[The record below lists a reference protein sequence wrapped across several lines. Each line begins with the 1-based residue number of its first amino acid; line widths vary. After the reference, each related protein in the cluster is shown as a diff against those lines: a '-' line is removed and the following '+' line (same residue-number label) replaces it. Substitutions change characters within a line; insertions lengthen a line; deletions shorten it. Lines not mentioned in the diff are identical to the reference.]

1 MINLLASGVFFS
13 GFIKDTLC
21 LPRPLSPPLQ
31 RITRSHSAA
40 LEYGFPSTHSTNAVS
55 VVAYA
60 LYSLNTTTRSMQP
73 LLNILLQFL
82 IYAYLLSIVIGR
94 LYCGMHGFFD
104 VVVGSVLG
112 GILTVLQCMFEESF
126 NTWILR
132 GSAVNLVVFSL
143 VILVL
148 VRVHPEPADDCPC
161 YDDSV
166 SFAGVI
172 MGVQAGNWHFAQSGY
187 ASNAPV
193 FGAVPFSLK
202 EAGLIKAALR
212 LLLGVVVVF
221 AWRAIAKP
229 TLLVILP
236 PIFRVV
242 EQLGLTLP
250 RAFYLRASYVL
261 SLFSI
266 VHLLMQSK
274 RQYKTVPDL
283 RQDDNIIPQASE
295 IPAMFA
301 SLSHPRKR
309 TVSIGPQSQADVYE
323 AIAVRQRNRR
333 ASEAAEQKLYAF
345 VRTRH
350 ADIQDNGVPSEDGS
364 TSNMTVEES
373 QPTTTALVGSDG
385 EEDEELFRRLQVP
398 RVRYDVEV
406 ITRLV
411 VYFGRSSGNSGTV
424 SFMLMAMVQT
434 GIAWFSTEFNPILFE
449 HVGLGMGIRP

>member
-1 MINLLASGVFFS
+1 
-13 GFIKDTLC
+13 
-21 LPRPLSPPLQ
+21 
-31 RITRSHSAA
+31 
-40 LEYGFPSTHSTNAVS
+40 
-55 VVAYA
+55 
-60 LYSLNTTTRSMQP
+60 
-73 LLNILLQFL
+73 
-82 IYAYLLSIVIGR
+82 
-94 LYCGMHGFFD
+94 
-104 VVVGSVLG
+104 
-112 GILTVLQCMFEESF
+112 
-126 NTWILR
+126 
-132 GSAVNLVVFSL
+132 
-143 VILVL
+143 
-148 VRVHPEPADDCPC
+148 
-161 YDDSV
+161 
-166 SFAGVI
+166 
-172 MGVQAGNWHFAQSGY
+172 
-187 ASNAPV
+187 
-193 FGAVPFSLK
+193 
-202 EAGLIKAALR
+202 
-212 LLLGVVVVF
+212 
-221 AWRAIAKP
+221 
-229 TLLVILP
+229 
-236 PIFRVV
+236 
-242 EQLGLTLP
+242 
-250 RAFYLRASYVL
+250 
-261 SLFSI
+261 
-266 VHLLMQSK
+266 MQSK